1 MGRERLP
8 SSHSLLA
15 GSLWHVL
22 HVCCRLSNHKGVGFF
37 VIVSLAH
44 AGDRVCQH
52 TALSR
57 LLCST
62 QLVQVSSCY
71 FLASACHTSLPASSV
86 TRLFLVFQLRCSF
99 VDVTV
104 CVICHAFVLLFDC
117 SAASLPV
124 LPLNFFFSPFFIY
137 FVWLVGWFCIFMC
150 VSVGVYIYSHF
161 V

>member
-1 MGRERLP
+1 MFAAVSVITREL
-8 SSHSLLA
+8 
-15 GSLWHVL
+15 
-22 HVCCRLSNHKGVGFF
+22 GFF

-124 LPLNFFFSPFFIY
+124 LPLNFFSLHFLYILFG
-137 FVWLVGWFCIFMC
+137 WLVGFVFLC
-150 VSVGVYIYSHF
+150 VCLWEFIYTVTLCERNHF
-161 V
+161 AFVTRRIIM